1 MKLKILGAK
10 TYLGITMAL
19 TFLSLTN
26 SVITRMNEVELTS
39 SNFTSSRGVQTQCKN
54 AVNEAIRYINQREFG
69 YSFNHSTNSST
80 LVAGQTRYSLPTN
93 TKSIDY
99 STARIKKDSDL
110 NVSGNSLTTLN
121 YNEYIK
127 NGLADQEDDVVATTL
142 NGSHSNSV
150 ATLTLTSTTG
160 LDSTG
165 TVHIGGEQV
174 TYTGVSG
181 NDITGCTRG
190 ANSTTA
196 ATHADGVAVTQFE
209 DGGVPRSIVR
219 TPDNN
224 YLLHPYPDKAYTL
237 NFDYFTFPSDLS
249 AHGDTTTI
257 PDRFAPV
264 IVDGATAYVYQYRGE
279 LNQYQ
284 LNFERFEQGIK
295 NMQSLLINKFEY
307 VRSTVVLRPRGSA
320 NFMSGVI

>member
-1 MKLKILGAK
+1 
-10 TYLGITMAL
+10 MAL
-19 TFLSLTN
+19 TFLTLTN

-39 SNFTSSRGVQTQCKN
+39 SNFTSARGVQIQCKN

-69 YSFNHSTNSST
+69 YSFNHASNSST
-80 LVAGQTRYSLPTN
+80 LIAGQTRYSLPTS

-99 STARIKKDSDL
+99 STARIKKDTDL

-121 YNEYIK
+121 YNEYIQ

-142 NGSHSNSV
+142 NGSHSDSV

-160 LDSTG
+160 LTASG

-174 TYTGVSG
+174 TYTAISG

-196 ATHADGVAVTQFE
+196 ATHASGVVVTQFE
-209 DGGVPRSIVR
+209 NGGVPQQIVR

-224 YLLHPYPDKAYTL
+224 YLLYPFPDKQYTL
-237 NFDYFTFPSDLS
+237 AFDYFTFPADLD
-249 AHGDTTTI
+249 AHGDTTSI

-264 IVDGATAYVYQYRGE
+264 IVDGATAFVYQYRGE
-279 LNQYQ
+279 LSQYQ

-307 VRSTVVLRPRGSA
+307 VRSTVIHRPTGSSVGS
-320 NFMSGVI
+320 MM

>member
-1 MKLKILGAK
+1 
-10 TYLGITMAL
+10 MAL
-19 TFLSLTN
+19 TFLTLSN

-69 YSFNHSTNSST
+69 YSFNHASNSST
-80 LVAGQTRYSLPTN
+80 LIAGQARYTAPTS

-99 STARIKKDSDL
+99 STARIKKDTDL
-110 NVSGNSLTTLN
+110 NVTGNNLSTLN
-121 YNEYIK
+121 YNEYIDK
-127 NGLADQEDDVVATTL
+127 DYANNEDDVFATTL
-142 NGSHSNSV
+142 NGSHSSSV
-150 ATLTLTSTTG
+150 TTLTLTTTTG
-160 LDSTG
+160 IDATG
-165 TVHIGGEQV
+165 TVHIGSEQV
-174 TYTGVSG
+174 TYTGVLG

-196 ATHADGVAVTQFE
+196 ATHADDVAVTQFE

-237 NFDYFTFPSDLS
+237 AFDFYTFPADLS
-249 AHGDTTTI
+249 AHGDTTTV

-264 IVDGATAYVYQYRGE
+264 IVDGATSFVYQYRGE

-284 LNFERFEQGIK
+284 LNFSRFEQGIK
-295 NMQSLLINKFEY
+295 NMQSLLINKYEY
-307 VRSTVVLRPRGSA
+307 IRSTVINRPRGST
-320 NFMSGVI
+320 NFMSGVS

>member
-1 MKLKILGAK
+1 
-10 TYLGITMAL
+10 MAL
-19 TFLSLTN
+19 TFLTLTN
-26 SVITRMNEVELTS
+26 STITRMNEVELTS
-39 SNFTSSRGVQTQCKN
+39 TTFTNARGVQTQCKN
-54 AVNEAIRYINQREFG
+54 AVNESIRYINQREFG
-69 YSFNHSTNSST
+69 YSFNHATNSST
-80 LVAGQTRYSLPTN
+80 LVAGQTRYTIPTS

-121 YNEYIK
+121 YNEYIQ
-127 NGLADQEDDVVATTL
+127 NGLADQEDDVIATTL
-142 NGSHSNSV
+142 NGSHSSSV
-150 ATLTLTSTTG
+150 TTLTLTSTTG
-160 LDSTG
+160 LDTAG

-174 TYTGVSG
+174 TYTGILG

-196 ATHADGVAVTQFE
+196 ATHSSSVAVTQFE

-237 NFDYFTFPSDLS
+237 AFDFYTFPSNLS
-249 AHGDTTTI
+249 AHDDTTSI

-264 IVDGATAYVYQYRGE
+264 IVDGASAYVYQYRGE
-279 LNQYQ
+279 MQQYQ
-284 LNFERFEQGIK
+284 LNFARFEQGIK

-307 VRSTVVLRPRGSA
+307 VRSTVVLRPRGSV